1 MAEEKVVA
9 QEAKAEAPANE
20 APKEERAPRGDR
32 RPHGDRKGG
41 RPDRKG
47 GDRKERREPKDDMEE
62 RVVFINRV
70 SKTVKGGRRM
80 KFTALVVVGDHKG
93 QYGFALAKAAEV
105 PDAIKKASEAARK
118 KLYSI
123 HLVKG
128 NTISHEIV
136 GKYGACNVYLKPA
149 PEGTGIIAGGPVR
162 AILELAGVQNVC
174 SKVYGSRAPI
184 NIIRATNQGLNNLK
198 SYKTMKEL
206 RSKNARSG
214 GGVAI
219 GFEGGQMPLWR
230 RLPKRGFK
238 NVNRVEYAVVNVNDL
253 NRFDEGTLVTPALL
267 KEVGLIGKEFHGV
280 KVLGAGKLE
289 KKLTVQAAKFS
300 KSAEE
305 AIKNAGGTAEVI

>member
-1 MAEEKVVA
+1 MLEEEKVVT
-9 QEAKAEAPANE
+9 EEVKAEAAPAEE
-20 APKEERAPRGDR
+20 APKENRPAPRGDR
-32 RPHGDRKGG
+32 RPHGDRKGAP
-41 RPDRKG
+41 R
-47 GDRKERREPKDDMEE
+47 GDRKDRKNGPREAKDDGLEE

-93 QYGFALAKAAEV
+93 HYGFALSKAAEV
-105 PDAIKKASEAARK
+105 PDAIKKATEAARK

-128 NTISHEIV
+128 NTISHEVI

-206 RSKNARSG
+206 RSK
-214 GGVAI
+214 
-219 GFEGGQMPLWR
+219 E
-230 RLPKRGFK
+230 
-238 NVNRVEYAVVNVNDL
+238 
-253 NRFDEGTLVTPALL
+253 
-267 KEVGLIGKEFHGV
+267 
-280 KVLGAGKLE
+280 
-289 KKLTVQAAKFS
+289 
-300 KSAEE
+300 
-305 AIKNAGGTAEVI
+305 

>member
-1 MAEEKVVA
+1 MLEEEKVVT
-9 QEAKAEAPANE
+9 EEVKAEAPATE

-32 RPHGDRKGG
+32 RPHGDRKGA
-41 RPDRKG
+41 RPDRK
-47 GDRKERREPKDDMEE
+47 GDRKERREVNDEFEE

-93 QYGFALAKAAEV
+93 HYGFALSKAAEV
-105 PDAIKKASEAARK
+105 PDAIKKATEAARK
-118 KLYSI
+118 KLYTI

-184 NIIRATNQGLNNLK
+184 NIIRATNQGLSNLK
-198 SYKTMKEL
+198 SYKETRALRNKE
-206 RSKNARSG
+206 
-214 GGVAI
+214 
-219 GFEGGQMPLWR
+219 E
-230 RLPKRGFK
+230 
-238 NVNRVEYAVVNVNDL
+238 
-253 NRFDEGTLVTPALL
+253 
-267 KEVGLIGKEFHGV
+267 
-280 KVLGAGKLE
+280 
-289 KKLTVQAAKFS
+289 
-300 KSAEE
+300 
-305 AIKNAGGTAEVI
+305 

>member
-1 MAEEKVVA
+1 MLEEKVVA
-9 QEAKAEAPANE
+9 EEAKAEAPAVE
-20 APKEERAPRGDR
+20 APKEEKAAAPKEDR
-32 RPHGDRKGG
+32 RPHGDRKG

-47 GDRKERREPKDDMEE
+47 GERRGPREVKDEFEE
-62 RVVFINRV
+62 RVVYINRV

-80 KFTALVVVGDHKG
+80 KFTALVVVGDKKG
-93 QYGFALAKAAEV
+93 RYGFALSKAAEV

-118 KLYSI
+118 NLFTL

-198 SYKTMKEL
+198 SYKKMQEL
-206 RSKNARSG
+206 RSK
-214 GGVAI
+214 
-219 GFEGGQMPLWR
+219 E
-230 RLPKRGFK
+230 
-238 NVNRVEYAVVNVNDL
+238 
-253 NRFDEGTLVTPALL
+253 
-267 KEVGLIGKEFHGV
+267 
-280 KVLGAGKLE
+280 
-289 KKLTVQAAKFS
+289 
-300 KSAEE
+300 
-305 AIKNAGGTAEVI
+305 

>member
-1 MAEEKVVA
+1 MLEEEKVVT
-9 QEAKAEAPANE
+9 EEVKAEAAPAE
-20 APKEERAPRGDR
+20 APKDEKAPRGDR

-41 RPDRKG
+41 KGDRRDRKPT
-47 GDRKERREPKDDMEE
+47 REVKDDMEE

-93 QYGFALAKAAEV
+93 HYGFALAKAAEV
-105 PDAIKKASEAARK
+105 PDAIKKATESARK
-118 KLYSI
+118 KLYTI

-198 SYKTMKEL
+198 SYKDMKVL
-206 RSKNARSG
+206 RSK
-214 GGVAI
+214 
-219 GFEGGQMPLWR
+219 E
-230 RLPKRGFK
+230 
-238 NVNRVEYAVVNVNDL
+238 
-253 NRFDEGTLVTPALL
+253 
-267 KEVGLIGKEFHGV
+267 
-280 KVLGAGKLE
+280 
-289 KKLTVQAAKFS
+289 
-300 KSAEE
+300 
-305 AIKNAGGTAEVI
+305 

>member
-9 QEAKAEAPANE
+9 PEAPVEAPE
-20 APKEERAPRGDR
+20 APKDEKAPRGDR

-47 GDRKERREPKDDMEE
+47 GDKRERREPKDDMEE

-93 QYGFALAKAAEV
+93 HYGFALSKAAEV

-206 RSKNARSG
+206 RSK
-214 GGVAI
+214 
-219 GFEGGQMPLWR
+219 E
-230 RLPKRGFK
+230 
-238 NVNRVEYAVVNVNDL
+238 
-253 NRFDEGTLVTPALL
+253 
-267 KEVGLIGKEFHGV
+267 
-280 KVLGAGKLE
+280 
-289 KKLTVQAAKFS
+289 
-300 KSAEE
+300 
-305 AIKNAGGTAEVI
+305 

>member
-1 MAEEKVVA
+1 MVEEKVVTEEVKA
-9 QEAKAEAPANE
+9 EEAPKAEAPV
-20 APKEERAPRGDR
+20 EEKAAPRGDR
-32 RPHGDRKGG
+32 RPHGDRKGA

-47 GDRKERREPKDDMEE
+47 DRKGRPEVKDDMEE

-93 QYGFALAKAAEV
+93 KYGFALAKAAEV

-184 NIIRATNQGLNNLK
+184 NIIRATNQGLDNLK
-198 SYKTMKEL
+198 SYKKMKEL
-206 RSKNARSG
+206 RSK
-214 GGVAI
+214 
-219 GFEGGQMPLWR
+219 E
-230 RLPKRGFK
+230 
-238 NVNRVEYAVVNVNDL
+238 
-253 NRFDEGTLVTPALL
+253 
-267 KEVGLIGKEFHGV
+267 
-280 KVLGAGKLE
+280 
-289 KKLTVQAAKFS
+289 
-300 KSAEE
+300 
-305 AIKNAGGTAEVI
+305 

>member
-1 MAEEKVVA
+1 MVEEEKKVA
-9 QEAKAEAPANE
+9 EAAKEEAPA
-20 APKEERAPRGDR
+20 APEQKAAPQAER
-32 RPHGDRKGG
+32 RPHGDR
-41 RPDRKG
+41 RPNGPR
-47 GDRKERREPKDDMEE
+47 GDRKDRRAPREVKDDMEE

-93 QYGFALAKAAEV
+93 KYGFALAKAAEV
-105 PDAIKKASEAARK
+105 PDAIKKATEAARK

-198 SYKTMKEL
+198 SYKEMKEL
-206 RSKNARSG
+206 RN
-214 GGVAI
+214 
-219 GFEGGQMPLWR
+219 
-230 RLPKRGFK
+230 
-238 NVNRVEYAVVNVNDL
+238 
-253 NRFDEGTLVTPALL
+253 
-267 KEVGLIGKEFHGV
+267 KE
-280 KVLGAGKLE
+280 
-289 KKLTVQAAKFS
+289 
-300 KSAEE
+300 
-305 AIKNAGGTAEVI
+305 

>member
-1 MAEEKVVA
+1 MEEEKVVT
-9 QEAKAEAPANE
+9 EEVKAEAPATE

-32 RPHGDRKGG
+32 RPHGDRKGP

-47 GDRKERREPKDDMEE
+47 DRKDRREQPKDDFEE
-62 RVVFINRV
+62 RVVYINRV

-93 QYGFALAKAAEV
+93 HYGFALSKAAEV
-105 PDAIKKASEAARK
+105 PDAIKKASEQARK

-128 NTISHEIV
+128 NTISHEVI

-184 NIIRATNQGLNNLK
+184 NIIRATNQGLSNLK
-198 SYKTMKEL
+198 SYKQMKEL
-206 RSKNARSG
+206 RSK
-214 GGVAI
+214 
-219 GFEGGQMPLWR
+219 E
-230 RLPKRGFK
+230 
-238 NVNRVEYAVVNVNDL
+238 
-253 NRFDEGTLVTPALL
+253 
-267 KEVGLIGKEFHGV
+267 
-280 KVLGAGKLE
+280 
-289 KKLTVQAAKFS
+289 
-300 KSAEE
+300 
-305 AIKNAGGTAEVI
+305 

>member
-1 MAEEKVVA
+1 MAEEKVVT
-9 QEAKAEAPANE
+9 EEVKAEAPKAEE

-32 RPHGDRKGG
+32 RPHGDRKGP

-47 GDRKERREPKDDMEE
+47 DRKFKDEKKDDMEE

-93 QYGFALAKAAEV
+93 HYGFALSKAAEV

-118 KLYSI
+118 KLYSL

-128 NTISHEIV
+128 NTISHEVV
-136 GKYGACNVYLKPA
+136 GKYGACSVYLKPA

-184 NIIRATNQGLNNLK
+184 NIIRAVNQGLESLK
-198 SYKTMKEL
+198 SYKDIKVL
-206 RSKNARSG
+206 R
-214 GGVAI
+214 
-219 GFEGGQMPLWR
+219 
-230 RLPKRGFK
+230 
-238 NVNRVEYAVVNVNDL
+238 
-253 NRFDEGTLVTPALL
+253 
-267 KEVGLIGKEFHGV
+267 GKE
-280 KVLGAGKLE
+280 
-289 KKLTVQAAKFS
+289 
-300 KSAEE
+300 
-305 AIKNAGGTAEVI
+305 

>member
-1 MAEEKVVA
+1 MAEEKVVTEEVK
-9 QEAKAEAPANE
+9 QEAPATE
-20 APKEERAPRGDR
+20 APKEEKAPRGDR

-41 RPDRKG
+41 RPDRR
-47 GDRKERREPKDDMEE
+47 DRKDRHEVKDDMEE

-93 QYGFALAKAAEV
+93 KYGFALAKAAEV

-136 GKYGACNVYLKPA
+136 GKFGACNVYLKPA

-206 RSKNARSG
+206 RSK
-214 GGVAI
+214 
-219 GFEGGQMPLWR
+219 E
-230 RLPKRGFK
+230 
-238 NVNRVEYAVVNVNDL
+238 
-253 NRFDEGTLVTPALL
+253 
-267 KEVGLIGKEFHGV
+267 
-280 KVLGAGKLE
+280 
-289 KKLTVQAAKFS
+289 
-300 KSAEE
+300 
-305 AIKNAGGTAEVI
+305 